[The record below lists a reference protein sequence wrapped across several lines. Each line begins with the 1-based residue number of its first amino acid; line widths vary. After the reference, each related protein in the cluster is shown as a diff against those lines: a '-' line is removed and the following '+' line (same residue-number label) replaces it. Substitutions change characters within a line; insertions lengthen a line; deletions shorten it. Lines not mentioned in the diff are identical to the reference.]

1 MVSRPA
7 VIVVARSSL
16 PLARTIANHLDG
28 DVMEGA
34 DALVSAF
41 LAHRPVVALCAAG
54 IVIRKLASHL
64 GRKAEDPPVIA
75 VAENGSVAVP
85 LLGGHHGANALARI
99 IAGLLGGTAAITTAS
114 DARFGMALD
123 DPPPGWSLANP
134 EHHKSFA
141 MALLDGA
148 SVRLIG
154 HAPWLATLPH
164 DPRGFLSIRITEEIA
179 AGSDDELVF
188 VPRTLAVGVGCER
201 GTAPEELIRLV
212 TETLAARNL
221 SLAAVAGV
229 FSLDLKA
236 DEAAVTALGRALD
249 APVRFFSTEELSAES
264 ARLMN
269 PSEVVMREIG
279 IAGVAEAAAL
289 AAAGPEASL
298 VIAKTRSARATLAVG
313 RAETPLIELPGRARG
328 RLSVVGLGPGAPTL
342 RSPAAVAALVQAT
355 DWIGYGPYLDL
366 AADLAGGQAQHR
378 YPIGAEADRVHHAI
392 RLASEGRDVCLLCS
406 GDSAIYGMASLAA
419 EMLDPASSIAVEPAW
434 RRIELEV
441 VPGISAFQAASA
453 AAGALIGHDF
463 CSISLSDLMTPWSEI
478 ESRIRAAAAGDFVTA
493 LYNPRSLRRRDQ
505 LDRAI
510 AILREHRTAA
520 TPVLTAANLGR
531 GGERVSIAP
540 LSEFDSESIDMLTI
554 VIVGSRQSRI
564 YQRGDGR
571 IIAYTPRGYATSR
584 EKRT

>member
-7 VIVVARSSL
+7 VVVVARSSL

-28 DVMEGA
+28 EVMEGSA
-34 DALVSAF
+34 FIVSAF
-41 LAHRPVVALCAAG
+41 LAQRPIIAVCAAG
-54 IVIRKLASHL
+54 IVIRKLAAHL
-64 GRKAEDPPVIA
+64 GHKAEDPPVIA

-99 IAGLLGGTAAITTAS
+99 IADLLGGTAAITTAS
-114 DARFGMALD
+114 DTRFGIALD

-141 MALLDGA
+141 AALLDGA
-148 SVRLIG
+148 IVRLLG
-154 HAPWLATLPH
+154 HAPWLETLPV
-164 DPRGFLSIRITEEIA
+164 DPHGPLAIRITEEIA
-179 AGSDDELVF
+179 PGSDSELVF

-201 GTAPEELIRLV
+201 GASPEELIRLV
-212 TETLAARNL
+212 TDTLAARNL
-221 SLAAVAGV
+221 SQAAIAGV

-236 DEAAVTALGRALD
+236 DEAAVAALGRALD
-249 APVRFFSTEELSAES
+249 VPVRFFSTDRLRAES
-264 ARLMN
+264 ARLKN
-269 PSEVVMREIG
+269 PSEIVMREVG

-298 VIAKTRSARATLAVG
+298 VVAKTRSARATLAV
-313 RAETPLIELPGRARG
+313 AQAKAPLVELPGRARG
-328 RLSVVGLGPGAPTL
+328 RLSVVGLGPGAAGW

-366 AADLAGGQAQHR
+366 VADLAGGQAQHR
-378 YPIGAEADRVHHAI
+378 YPLGAEADRVQYAI
-392 RLASEGRDVCLLCS
+392 RLASEGRDVALLCS
-406 GDSAIYGMASLAA
+406 GDAAIYGMASLAS
-419 EMLDPASSIAVEPAW
+419 EMLDPAASIAVEPAR

-463 CSISLSDLMTPWSEI
+463 CCISLSDLMTPWPEI
-478 ESRIRAAAAGDFVTA
+478 ESRIRAAAQGDFVTA

-510 AILREHRTAA
+510 AIFREHRTAA

-531 GGERVSIAP
+531 NGERVGIAP
-540 LSEFDSESIDMLTI
+540 LAEFDADSVDMLTI

-571 IIAYTPRGYATSR
+571 LIAYTPRGYAAGR
-584 EKRT
+584 EERT

>member
-1 MVSRPA
+1 M
-7 VIVVARSSL
+7 
-16 PLARTIANHLDG
+16 
-28 DVMEGA
+28 
-34 DALVSAF
+34 
-41 LAHRPVVALCAAG
+41 
-54 IVIRKLASHL
+54 
-64 GRKAEDPPVIA
+64 
-75 VAENGSVAVP
+75 P

-114 DARFGMALD
+114 DARFGIALD

-141 MALLDGA
+141 IALLDGA

-154 HAPWLATLPH
+154 HAPWLATLPLIH
-164 DPRGFLSIRITEEIA
+164 EGSLSIRITEEIA

-269 PSEVVMREIG
+269 PSEIVMREIG

-378 YPIGAEADRVHHAI
+378 YPIGAEADRVHSCHPAGERRPR
-392 RLASEGRDVCLLCS
+392 RLPPLLRRCRDLRHGEPGS
-406 GDSAIYGMASLAA
+406 GDARPG
-419 EMLDPASSIAVEPAW
+419 LDPSRSSRPGAASSSRSSPA
-434 RRIELEV
+434 
-441 VPGISAFQAASA
+441 
-453 AAGALIGHDF
+453 
-463 CSISLSDLMTPWSEI
+463 
-478 ESRIRAAAAGDFVTA
+478 SRPSRP
-493 LYNPRSLRRRDQ
+493 PRPQ
-505 LDRAI
+505 
-510 AILREHRTAA
+510 
-520 TPVLTAANLGR
+520 P
-531 GGERVSIAP
+531 AP
-540 LSEFDSESIDMLTI
+540 
-554 VIVGSRQSRI
+554 
-564 YQRGDGR
+564 
-571 IIAYTPRGYATSR
+571 
-584 EKRT
+584 